1 MLMGNGGQQMLVIH
15 PEYVVDEQQ
24 RKKAVILP
32 FSEWE
37 KVMAEIEELDDIR
50 AYDRAKSV
58 ENEIIPFEQAVQEIQ
73 SGDLS

>member
-1 MLMGNGGQQMLVIH
+1 MLVIH